1 MVTNVDGIYFPP
13 RDATKE
19 EKKEIKYG
27 LAYAKAIYNQ
37 YTKDSYSLYNKK
49 AVFVINRK
57 YAEGTHNMSKF
68 RDQLNITGDQSY
80 MNLDLTPIAV
90 LPKFIDL
97 LVGEITNQDFKVQ
110 ANAIDDRSKTKFDEF
125 KQSLYANFILR
136 ELNKQ
141 VEERAGVS
149 IVDKDVPVLES
160 EDKIKTYLKNTFK
173 QASEKAIEQA
183 VTFVFQ
189 NNKLK
194 EIKKRVIKD
203 LITLKWGATVTYFD
217 SNYDIKMSYVD
228 PRNLIIPYTTEPDC
242 GDLEYG
248 GRVTKMNFHQ
258 LRSINRTLTDE
269 ELVIIMKQHGRNSQG
284 SSYDRLDEK
293 GAYYGDGVAYLNMND
308 DFYVEVMDFE
318 FRSSNF
324 NLTYEKKYYQQNG
337 FFLNKKGSGY
347 TPNPNSKKKT
357 EVISK
362 DAEAHY
368 DGMWIV
374 GTNYIVNYG
383 LRENLIRPKTKK
395 GSYSTKSLSRFQI
408 YGMDIYDM
416 QSKSIVERCI
426 PHIDQIQLAHLKI
439 QQVIAKARPQG
450 VIIDVSGLEDVM
462 KGKGGNSLNPL
473 ELTEIYDQTGNYYYR
488 GTDPDGVQ
496 YNRPPITPAPN
507 GLSSDLERL
516 IGIYNFNLEMI
527 RTVTGINEFRDGSTP
542 DNRTLV
548 GVQKMAI
555 GTSRNSTRPLVD
567 AFFDIM
573 ERNVAYIVLM
583 IQLKAKYDKK
593 GLEGMLPALGQETVD
608 ILEINKE
615 VSYATLGIKL
625 DLLPDQEEIERI
637 NMEIDRSLQTQAIY
651 LEDSF
656 EIRDVLKQNMKE
668 AIDLLKQKREDRRK
682 QEMQE
687 KMALTQQNADVQTQ
701 SATTTAQMEAQ
712 LEQVKHQ
719 SKMQQMELEYR
730 LKIELE
736 MAKSQGDIEEE
747 RVKGDERL
755 KQIKLQMLD
764 SFVPGGGSDEGISR
778 M

>member
-19 EKKEIKYG
+19 EKKDVKYG
-27 LAYAKAIYNQ
+27 LAYARAIYNQ
-37 YTKDSYSLYNKK
+37 YTKDSFSLYNKK
-49 AVFVINRK
+49 ARFVINRR
-57 YAEGTHNMSKF
+57 YAEGTQDMSKF
-68 RDQLNITGDQSY
+68 RDQLNITGDESY
-80 MNLDLTPIAV
+80 MNLDLTPVAV

-125 KQSLYANFILR
+125 KKDLYANFILR
-136 ELNKQ
+136 ELNKE
-141 VEERAGVS
+141 VESRAGVS
-149 IVDKDVPVLES
+149 IIDKDVPVLES
-160 EDKIKTYLKNTFK
+160 EEKIKTYLKNTFK

-203 LITLKWGATVTYFD
+203 LITLKWGATATYFD
-217 SNYDIKMSYVD
+217 SNYDIKLRYLD
-228 PRNLIIPYTTEPDC
+228 PRNLVIPYTTEPDC
-242 GDLEYG
+242 SDLEYTG
-248 GRVTKMNFHQ
+248 QVIKMNFHE
-258 LRSINRTLTDE
+258 LRSINRTLSDE
-269 ELVIIMKQHGRNSQG
+269 ELLEVMKTHGRNSQG
-284 SSYDRLDEK
+284 YSYDRINEQ
-293 GAYYGDGVAYLNMND
+293 GAYYGDGVSYMNMND
-308 DFYVEVMDFE
+308 DFYVEVLDFE
-318 FRSSNF
+318 FKSSNF
-324 NLTYEKKYYQQNG
+324 DLTYEKKYYQQNG

-357 EVISK
+357 EVVSK
-362 DAEAHY
+362 NVEAYY

-374 GTNYIVNYG
+374 GSNYIVNYG
-383 LRENLIRPKTKK
+383 LRENLVRPKNNK
-395 GSYSTKSLSRFQI
+395 GSYSSKCLSRFQV

-450 VIIDVSGLEDVM
+450 IIIDVSGLEDVM
-462 KGKGGNSLNPL
+462 KGKGGRTLEPL

-496 YNRPPITPAPN
+496 YNRPPISPAPN

-516 IGIYNFNLEMI
+516 IGIYNYNLEMI

-567 AFFDIM
+567 SFFNIM
-573 ERNVAYIVLM
+573 ERSVNYIVLM
-583 IQLKAKYDKK
+583 IQLKAKYDKN
-593 GLEGMLPALGQETVD
+593 GLSGMLPALGAETVD
-608 ILEINKE
+608 ILELNKE

-625 DLLPDQEEIERI
+625 DLLPDYEEIERI
-637 NMEIDRSLQTQAIY
+637 NMEIERSIQTGSIY

-668 AIDLLKQKREDRRK
+668 AIDMLKVKREERRI
-682 QEMQE
+682 QDMQE

-701 SATTTAQMEAQ
+701 SATTTAQMNAQ

-719 SKMQQMELEYR
+719 AKMQQMELEYR
-730 LKIELE
+730 LKMELE
-736 MAKSQGDIEEE
+736 MVKSQGDIEEE
-747 RVKGDERL
+747 RVKGDERI
-755 KQIKLQMLD
+755 KQIKLQMLENY
-764 SFVPGGGSDEGISR
+764 VPESTDRGIDR

>member
-1 MVTNVDGIYFPP
+1 MATNVDGIYFPP

-19 EKKEIKYG
+19 EKKDIKYG
-27 LAYAKAIYNQ
+27 LAYARAIYSK
-37 YTKDSYSLYNKK
+37 YTNDSSSLYNKK
-49 AVFVINRK
+49 SRFVINRK
-57 YAEGTHNMSKF
+57 YAEGTHDMSKF
-68 RDQLNITGDQSY
+68 RDQLNITGDESY
-80 MNLDLTPIAV
+80 MNLDLTPVAV

-110 ANAIDDRSKTKFDEF
+110 ANAIDDRSKTKFDEY
-125 KQSLYANFILR
+125 KKDLYKNFILR
-136 ELNKQ
+136 QLNQQ
-141 VEERAGVS
+141 VEARAGVS
-149 IVDKDVPVLES
+149 IIDKDVPVLES
-160 EDKIKTYLKNTFK
+160 EEKIKTYLKNTFK

-194 EIKKRVIKD
+194 EIKRRVVKD
-203 LITLKWGATVTYFD
+203 LINLKWGATATYFD
-217 SNYDIKMSYVD
+217 SNYDVKMRYVD
-228 PRNLIIPYTTEPDC
+228 PRNLVIPYTTEPDC
-242 GDLEYG
+242 GDLEYSG
-248 GRVTKMNFHQ
+248 QVVKMNFHD

-269 ELVIIMKQHGRNSQG
+269 QLMDVMKTHGKNSAG
-284 SSYDRLDEK
+284 YSYDRIDEK
-293 GAYYGDGVAYLNMND
+293 GAYYGDGVSYLNMND
-308 DFYVEVMDFE
+308 DFYVDVLDFE
-318 FRSSNF
+318 FKSSNF
-324 NLTYEKKYYQQNG
+324 DLTYEKKYYQQNG

-347 TPNPNSKKKT
+347 TSNPNSKKKT

-362 DAEAHY
+362 YAEAYY

-374 GTNYIVNYG
+374 GSEYVVNYA
-383 LRENLIRPKTKK
+383 LRENLIRPKNNK
-395 GSYSTKSLSRFQI
+395 GSYSSKCLSRFQI

-416 QSKSIVERCI
+416 QSKSMTERCI
-426 PHIDQIQLAHLKI
+426 PHVDQIQLAHLKI

-450 VIIDVSGLEDVM
+450 IIIDVSGLEDVM
-462 KGKGGNSLNPL
+462 KGKGGSTLSPL

-516 IGIYNFNLEMI
+516 IGIYNYNLEMI

-567 AFFDIM
+567 SFFNIM
-573 ERNVAYIVLM
+573 ERTVNYIVLM
-583 IQLKAKYDKK
+583 IQLKAKYDKN
-593 GLEGMLPALGQETVD
+593 GLSGMLDALGKETID
-608 ILEINKE
+608 ILELNKE
-615 VSYATLGIKL
+615 VSYATLGIKIEM
-625 DLLPDQEEIERI
+625 LPDYEEIERM
-637 NMEIDRSLQTQAIY
+637 NMEIERSLQTGSIE
-651 LEDSF
+651 LEDAF

-668 AIDLLKQKREDRRK
+668 AIDMLKVKREERRQQK
-682 QEMQE
+682 MQE
-687 KMALTQQNADVQTQ
+687 SMALSQQNADVQVQ
-701 SATTTAQMEAQ
+701 SAQATAQMDAQ

-764 SFVPGGGSDEGISR
+764 NFIPDSGERQIDR